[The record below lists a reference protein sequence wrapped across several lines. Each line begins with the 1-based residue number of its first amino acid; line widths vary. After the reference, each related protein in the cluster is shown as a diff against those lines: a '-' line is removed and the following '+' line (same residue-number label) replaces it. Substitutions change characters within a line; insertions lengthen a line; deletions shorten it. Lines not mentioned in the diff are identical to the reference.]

1 MNIWGFVIGGAIGL
15 IVVMIIVFIAIEC
28 CEEKIEELENRIKF
42 QDKSISELE
51 KTMSQYME
59 KHNRLCTDYNRTS
72 FKVYSLE
79 DRIGKLQQNKK
90 DKTEEDI
97 INEELLKYSKECA
110 KAVEDRLNKKGDVK

>member
-1 MNIWGFVIGGAIGL
+1 MNIWGFVIGGAIMLVVIIAVYSVL
-15 IVVMIIVFIAIEC
+15 IEN
-28 CEEKIEELENRIKF
+28 CEDKIEELENRIKF

-51 KTMSQYME
+51 KTISQYME

-79 DRIGKLQQNKK
+79 DRIDKLQQNKK

-110 KAVEDRLNKKGDVK
+110 KAVEDRLNKKGDGK

>member
-15 IVVMIIVFIAIEC
+15 LILIIVVSIAVEN
-28 CEEKIEELENRIKF
+28 CEDKIEELENRIKF

-51 KTMSQYME
+51 KTAGKYIELYRLVSTEM
-59 KHNRLCTDYNRTS
+59 NRLIFRCSNLTDDIT
-72 FKVYSLE
+72 
-79 DRIGKLQQNKK
+79 KLKNNKK

-110 KAVEDRLNKKGDVK
+110 KAVEDRLNKKGDGK

>member
-15 IVVMIIVFIAIEC
+15 IVVMAIVFIAIEC

-51 KTMSQYME
+51 KTAGKYIELYRLVSTEM
-59 KHNRLCTDYNRTS
+59 NRLIFRCSNLT
-72 FKVYSLE
+72 E
-79 DRIGKLQQNKK
+79 DIAKLKNNKK

-110 KAVEDRLNKKGDVK
+110 KAVEDRLNKKGDGK